1 MSGAS
6 AAPPRVPPR
15 ATVAVSVENPSVWD
29 RLTNWASENRTVV
42 YTIAGVGVIVT
53 GAGILYYLNVD
64 SVSFHHVAAHVAARV
79 AACCRS
85 KEKNL
90 FIILNLES

>member
-15 ATVAVSVENPSVWD
+15 ATVAVPVENPSVWD

-53 GAGILYYLNVD
+53 GAGILYYLNAD
-64 SVSFHHVAAHVAARV
+64 SVSFQILPYFCPIFAASRRNFINIVF
-79 AACCRS
+79 RS
-85 KEKNL
+85 
-90 FIILNLES
+90 